1 MNVPRPLFAAG
12 LFFLAAHARA
22 QLAANSPFLPAPG
35 TAAAAPAENNPIELR
50 GIMAMGRAVRFCIYD
65 TARKTSAWV
74 GLDEKGYDFTIKA
87 QDLAHDSVTV
97 EQGGR
102 TFTLPLRETKVASA
116 GQAAMPM
123 PMPGPVGPNAITQSV
138 VLNPTPADEQQRL
151 DAVSAEVR
159 RRRALREQASVQSV
173 QGVPQPVAQPMV
185 QPVAPQ
191 PPVQQQGNVQPR
203 QQNQNQRRVR
213 Q

>member
-1 MNVPRPLFAAG
+1 MNASRPLFAVG
-12 LFFLAAHARA
+12 LLLWVVHARA

-50 GIMAMGRAVRFCIYD
+50 GIMALGRAARFCIYD
-65 TARKTSAWV
+65 TARRTSVWA
-74 GLDEKGYDFTIKA
+74 GLDEAGYDFTIKA

-97 EQGGR
+97 VQGGR
-102 TFTLPLRETKVASA
+102 TFTLALRETKVASA
-116 GQAAMPM
+116 GQAVGPMPQ
-123 PMPGPVGPNAITQSV
+123 PMPGPGGQSPITQSV

-173 QGVPQPVAQPMV
+173 QGGPQPVAPPAGPAPQVEQPGSAQQRQMQAPRRV
-185 QPVAPQ
+185 QP
-191 PPVQQQGNVQPR
+191 
-203 QQNQNQRRVR
+203 
-213 Q
+213 